1 MRTRHL
7 ASAVLILVMVVGM
20 ADGARAQGKL
30 GVGVILGE
38 PTGIAWKYR
47 LGGGEAVDG
56 AVGLS
61 PADRVRFH
69 LDYLWEKR
77 SFEQENLRLHYGVG
91 LAFGVGDAE
100 YVSIQ
105 RGDTYV
111 LEERT
116 LGFGL
121 RGVVGLTYDFPRSP
135 FDAFAEIAPLVILTP
150 AGGFGIDAAIGVRVY
165 P

>member
-1 MRTRHL
+1 MRTRHV
-7 ASAVLILVMVVGM
+7 APAVLVLVMMVGM
-20 ADGARAQGKL
+20 APVARAQGRL

-47 LGGGEAVDG
+47 LGGSEAVDG
-56 AVGLS
+56 AIGLS
-61 PADRVRFH
+61 PADRFRFH
-69 LDYLWEKR
+69 VDYLWEKR
-77 SFEQENLRLHYGVG
+77 SFEETNLRLHYGVG
-91 LAFGVGDAE
+91 IAVGVGDAE
-100 YVSIQ
+100 YVSLQ

-111 LEERT
+111 LEERS

-121 RGVVGLTYDFPRSP
+121 RGVVGLTYDFARSP
-135 FDAFAEIAPLVILTP
+135 FDAFIEIAPLVILSP

>member
-1 MRTRHL
+1 MRIRHL
-7 ASAVLILVMVVGM
+7 ASAVLILVMLVGM
-20 ADGARAQGKL
+20 AHGARAEGKL

-56 AVGLS
+56 AIGLS
-61 PADRVRFH
+61 PADRFRFH
-69 LDYLWEKR
+69 VDYLWEKR
-77 SFEQENLRLHYGVG
+77 SFEQEDLRLHYGVG
-91 LAFGVGDAE
+91 MAFGVGDAE
-100 YVSIQ
+100 YVSLQ

-111 LEERT
+111 LAERS

-121 RGVVGLTYDFPRSP
+121 RGVVGLTYNFPRAP
-135 FDAFAEIAPLVILTP
+135 FDAFLEIAPLVILTP

>member
-1 MRTRHL
+1 MRIRVL
-7 ASAVLILVMVVGM
+7 ASAVLIPVMVVGVTC
-20 ADGARAQGKL
+20 GARAQGKL

-56 AVGLS
+56 AIGLS
-61 PADRVRFH
+61 PADRFRFH
-69 LDYLWEKR
+69 VDYLWEKR
-77 SFEQENLRLHYGVG
+77 SFEQADLRLHYGAG
-91 LAFGVGDAE
+91 IAFGVGDAE
-100 YVSIQ
+100 YVSLQ

-111 LEERT
+111 LRERN

-121 RGVVGLTYDFPRSP
+121 RGVVGLTYNFPRSP
-135 FDAFAEIAPLVILTP
+135 FDAFVEIAPLFILTP